1 MSYRKKVDAQ
11 YAHIVSLRIGLSLM
25 AVVCLALAY
34 GWWSA
39 PRELTVHVP
48 PDLRS
53 GSTRKWWDIP
63 PESVYAF
70 GLYIFQQMNRWPT
83 DGETDYQDNI
93 YRLDA
98 YLTSSCKTYL
108 QKDFELRRNAGE
120 LRKRERGVYEIPGR
134 GVDDQQEQHIIQ
146 KSINDWTVNLDIT
159 ADEHYGGERVKR
171 ALARYPL
178 RIIRSDVDPE
188 KNPFGLQWDC
198 YDGNPQRIEVSTDDV
213 AESGGRR

>member
-1 MSYRKKVDAQ
+1 MTYRKKVDAQ
-11 YAHIVSLRIGLSLM
+11 QAHIVSLRIALGLVFAL
-25 AVVCLALAY
+25 CLAFAY
-34 GWWSA
+34 GWWTA
-39 PRELTVHVP
+39 PKDLTVHVP

-98 YLTSSCKTYL
+98 YLTASCKAYL
-108 QKDFELRRNAGE
+108 QKDYELRRNAGE
-120 LRKRERGVYEIPGR
+120 LRKRERGVFEIPGR

-146 KSINDWTVNLDIT
+146 NSINDWTVNLDVT

-178 RIIRSDVDPE
+178 RILRSDMDPE
-188 KNPFGLQWDC
+188 RNPFGLQWDC
-198 YDGNPQRIEVSTDDV
+198 YDGTPQRIEV
-213 AESGGRR
+213 AEEVEVSGGQQ